1 MEPVPPY
8 FVGAVIFGAD
18 PEKISRR
25 RFCLGIFSHLSFNPI
40 IQATKSLEVINSPR
54 KNINRLKADLC
65 TLKSPIMWWD
75 CSYAVLIH
83 YTIGPIKELFIYAFH
98 IYLLLTKSEATL
110 RVVTDLYLSAPL
122 LFIREITVGAKLD
135 CSSDR

>member
-40 IQATKSLEVINSPR
+40 IQATKSLEIVNSPR

-75 CSYAVLIH
+75 CSYAVLIQLVQL
-83 YTIGPIKELFIYAFH
+83 KNCLFM
-98 IYLLLTKSEATL
+98 
-110 RVVTDLYLSAPL
+110 LSI
-122 LFIREITVGAKLD
+122 FI
-135 CSSDR
+135 CF